1 METSKKRIGWILI
14 AGILLITAA
23 ALVTN
28 TFSNSSAQTDPVLQE
43 YEGTLRELFPQTG
56 DTANVFERMDN
67 GEGGFICRVRQADGD
82 AYAVQQT
89 VQGYAGPVEVITALK
104 ADGTILGIHVGGRDF
119 KETEGLGG
127 KARDE
132 AFTGQFREKKL
143 PVTLGNEI
151 DAISGAT
158 VTSQAVVDAVNL
170 TLESL
175 QDIPG
180 LALSPSPTFTPEAG
194 ESRQMTANAST
205 IGYGGPVLVRLTL
218 DDQGKIAALDVG
230 GARFAE
236 TEGVGSRV
244 RDESFTQTLIGLTP
258 PLTLNEDVDA
268 ISGATISSQA
278 VVEAINDAA
287 AFLTQNHSPSDTN

>member
-1 METSKKRIGWILI
+1 MEKRRKWIGWILI
-14 AGILLITAA
+14 VGILLITTI
-23 ALVTN
+23 ALGVN
-28 TFSNSSAQTDPVLQE
+28 TLSGSSTQADATLQE
-43 YEGTLRELFPQTG
+43 YEGTLRALLPQTG
-56 DTANVFERMDN
+56 GTADVFERVDN
-67 GEGGFICRVRQADGD
+67 GEGGFIYRVRQADGD

-89 VQGYAGPVEVITALK
+89 VQGYAGPVEVITAAK
-104 ADGTILGIHVGGRDF
+104 ADGTIIGIHVGGSEF

-143 PVTLGNEI
+143 PVTLGRDI

-170 TLESL
+170 TLERL
-175 QDIPG
+175 QGIPG
-180 LALSPSPTFTPEAG
+180 LELSPTSTVAPETGEPAG
-194 ESRQMTANAST
+194 MTANASA

-218 DDQGKIAALDVG
+218 DEQGKIAALDVG
-230 GARFAE
+230 GARFSE

-244 RDESFTQTLIGLTP
+244 RDESFTQTFIGLTP
-258 PLTLNEDVDA
+258 PLTLNKDVDA

-278 VVEAINDAA
+278 VVEAVNDAA
-287 AFLTQNHSPSDTN
+287 AFLTQNSGPSDTN